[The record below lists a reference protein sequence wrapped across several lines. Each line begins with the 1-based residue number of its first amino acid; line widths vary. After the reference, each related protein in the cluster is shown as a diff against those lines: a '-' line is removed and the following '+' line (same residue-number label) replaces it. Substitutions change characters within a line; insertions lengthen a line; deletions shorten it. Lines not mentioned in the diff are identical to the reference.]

1 LGNTTIKKAQRN
13 KNCTNYRKYSLFRQ
27 QKSTKDLSFEYY
39 ERYDRDRTIVI
50 RRRRKLKFFNAILII
65 ILSIILLSA
74 CGKSNFKVES
84 KETIEVVKETLNE
97 KAKKTNNKSGDINFY
112 LPFGYEIEEESPN
125 NILLKNGSKQYILFN
140 NPQES
145 KESDVVYK
153 STVTQNNDIEINE
166 QFKNSN
172 QFGYLIIKKLEEDMN
187 EMTIGIG
194 GTKITTLIKT
204 SSLKNEAAVMTQ
216 IVKSVKNQK

>member
-1 LGNTTIKKAQRN
+1 
-13 KNCTNYRKYSLFRQ
+13 
-27 QKSTKDLSFEYY
+27 LSFEYY
-39 ERYDRDRTIVI
+39 GRYDRDRTIVI

-74 CGKSNFKVES
+74 CGKSNFKAES
-84 KETIEVVKETLNE
+84 KESIEVVKETLNE

-125 NILLKNGSKQYILFN
+125 NILLKNGSKQYILFH

-145 KESDVVYK
+145 KVSDVVYK
-153 STVTQNNDIEINE
+153 STVVQSKDIEINE